1 MSLKLSYRDK
11 VIFIV
16 VMVIL
21 VLVGGFFLLIKPKF
35 KDVEIAKNN
44 LATKQQEKTNI
55 DTKISTLP
63 GLIQSMKDAAE
74 SIKEKQEIFLPEGHP
89 YENENYIR
97 EFLNELD
104 ISIKSMNTEYT
115 EGSAI
120 SRYVVSPEHILVYD
134 NKIKAD
140 IYNELPEEVYN
151 KYNNVQR
158 EAYADAIIGVT
169 TMTVTFKSDLMGED
183 VYAVIDRI
191 ASDEKTIIL
200 NTISTSEPNINDED
214 VTEIESTAHLTLY
227 SIYPL
232 NIEKVM
238 EETDEVKPLEEQ
250 PAA

>member
-21 VLVGGFFLLIKPKF
+21 VLVAGFFLFIKPKF
-35 KDVEIAKNN
+35 QNVETAKHN
-44 LATKQQEKTNI
+44 LETKQQEKTDI

-63 GLIQSMKDAAE
+63 GLIQSMKDSATE
-74 SIKEKQEIFLPEGHP
+74 VKEKQEIFLPEGHP

-97 EFLNELD
+97 EFLNELN
-104 ISIKSMNTEYT
+104 IEIKSMNTAYT
-115 EGSAI
+115 EASPI
-120 SRYVVSPEHILVYD
+120 SRYVVYDKNILAYD
-134 NKIKAD
+134 NKINAD
-140 IYNELPEEVYN
+140 IYKELPEEVYN

-158 EAYADAIIGVT
+158 EQYPSAIIGVT
-169 TMTVTFKSDLMGED
+169 TMAVTFNSDVNLVD

-191 ASDEKTIIL
+191 ADDEKTIIL
-200 NTISTSEPNINDED
+200 NTVSTSDPADD
-214 VTEIESTAHLTLY
+214 ATEVESTVALTMY

-232 NIEKVM
+232 NVDKIM